1 MKLPSYVNSKNLETR
16 LGENGMSIM
25 RKKYLQKD
33 KDENLIETPIERFYT
48 IASKVAGVEKKY
60 GKSKKEISQLTREF
74 YEIISHLDFLPGG
87 RVISNVGTELKA
99 LANCYVLPIKDD
111 LIEIYKRVTD
121 AAIIHKNGGGTGY
134 NFSQLRPRGY
144 KVKNGVAS
152 GPVSFAGQF
161 DKETEVINSGNRR
174 GANMGILN
182 IDHPGIFDFIRAKF
196 EEEKLTN
203 FNVSIGITDEFM
215 EAYKKREF
223 YSLKFNEKEIT
234 KKDIERM
241 QNNIEKGKAG
251 AEVGKNAIPSSLM
264 VEGNKVYNVYPELD
278 ESNRIFYEGKKIK
291 VRKELIGKID
301 KNKIVKI
308 NAKKT
313 LETIAKYAHANGD
326 PGVIF
331 LDRLEEGNLLKVAGK
346 LDSTNPCGEQP
357 LHPFDACNLGSLN
370 LANMII
376 DNNGI
381 IEVNYEKIEKITKK
395 VVRFM
400 DNINDLN
407 KGPIQKIE
415 ETILNHRRIG
425 LGIMGFAD
433 MLVKLKIPYDSK
445 EGLNLAEEIMDKINN
460 FAKEESYTLAKEKGA
475 FPFFEKSNYPKNKP
489 IRNLARTTIAPTGSI
504 AMLAGINGGI
514 EPLFA
519 LIYTKKMRGG
529 DSADTLNQDF
539 LESIKKEGLNQEEI
553 LKKVKENNG
562 SCQNIKEVPQHIKK
576 IFRTAHDI
584 NYKSHVEMQSAFQRH
599 TDNAISKTIN
609 FSENAT
615 IKDILNSYVLGYNSG
630 IKGMTV
636 YVDGSRENQ
645 VLETG
650 SRKKNLEEV
659 ALPAPREIPAIMP
672 SIKLRQSTSEGNI
685 HMELVV
691 DPKKNYKPIEV
702 FVQLGNAGSEEN
714 AIMEALGRTTS
725 LHLRRNLPLNELI
738 AQYKDIGSGAGVVTR
753 DGGVHSLPMGFAR
766 GLMKFEIMNKDYG
779 IENIL
784 VGKVNYDQMD
794 KEISDKLR
802 KSSGEEWEKNRLP
815 EEKKDENNVKT
826 KLVRKKCPECKKG
839 YIIHRSGCEECSAQ
853 CGHSKC

>member
-1 MKLPSYVNSKNLETR
+1 MKLPRYVNSKDLEAR

-33 KDENLIETPIERFYT
+33 KDENLIETPAERFYT
-48 IASKVAGVEKKY
+48 IASKVAGVEKRY
-60 GKSKKEISQLTREF
+60 GKSKKAISQLTKEF
-74 YEIISHLDFLPGG
+74 YEIISYLDFLPGG

-99 LANCYVLPIKDD
+99 LANCYVLPIQDD

-134 NFSQLRPRGY
+134 NFSPLRPRGF

-152 GPVSFAGQF
+152 GPISFAGQF

-182 IDHPGIFDFIRAKF
+182 IDHPGIFEFIRAKF
-196 EEEKLTN
+196 EEGKLTN

-215 EAYKKREF
+215 EAYKKGES
-223 YSLKFNEKEIT
+223 YSLKFNGKEIT

-251 AEVGKNAIPSSLM
+251 AEVGKNSIPSSLM
-264 VEGNKVYNVYPELD
+264 VKGNKVYNIYTELD
-278 ESNRIFYEGKKIK
+278 ESNRIFYEGEK
-291 VRKELIGKID
+291 VKVGKELIGKID
-301 KNKIVKI
+301 ENGIIKI

-313 LETIAKYAHANGD
+313 LETIAKYAHANGE

-331 LDRLEEGNLLKVAGK
+331 LDRLEEGNLLKTAGK
-346 LDSTNPCGEQP
+346 LDATNPCGEQP
-357 LHPFDACNLGSLN
+357 LHPYDACNLGSLN
-370 LANMII
+370 LANIVTQKNR
-376 DNNGI
+376 DPQ
-381 IEVNYEKIEKITKK
+381 VDYKKIEKITRT

-407 KGPIQKIE
+407 KGPIPKIE
-415 ETILNHRRIG
+415 ETMLNHRRIG
-425 LGIMGFAD
+425 LGVMGFAD

-445 EGLNLAEEIMDKINN
+445 KGFDLAEEIMEKINN
-460 FAKEESYTLAKEKGA
+460 FAREESYALAKEKGA
-475 FPFFEKSNYPKNKP
+475 FPFFKKSDYSKNKP

-504 AMLAGINGGI
+504 SMLAGVSGGI

-519 LIYTKKMRGG
+519 LTYTKKMRGD
-529 DSADTLNQDF
+529 DSTTTLNQDF
-539 LESIKKEGLNQEEI
+539 LDIIKKEGLNQDEI

-562 SCQNIKEVPQHIKK
+562 SCQHVDEIPQYIKK

-584 NYKSHVEMQSAFQRH
+584 NYKSHVEMQEAFQKH

-609 FSENAT
+609 FKNQAKVE
-615 IKDILNSYVLGYNSG
+615 DVLNSYVLGFDLG
-630 IKGMTV
+630 VKGMTV
-636 YVDGSRENQ
+636 YRDGSRENQ

-650 SRKKNLEEV
+650 SRKNDLEEIT
-659 ALPAPREIPAIMP
+659 LPTPRKIPVIMP
-672 SIKLRQSTSEGNI
+672 SIKLRQSTAEGNI

-702 FVQLGNAGSEEN
+702 FAQLGNAGSEEN
-714 AIMEALGRTTS
+714 ATMEALGRTTS
-725 LHLRRNLPLNELI
+725 LHLRRNLPLAEII

-753 DGGVHSLPMGFAR
+753 DGGIHSLPMGFAR
-766 GLMKFEIMNKDYG
+766 GLMKFQIMDKDYG
-779 IENIL
+779 IENIFL
-784 VGKVNYDQMD
+784 GKVNYNQMD
-794 KEISDKLR
+794 GEISDKLR
-802 KSSGEEWEKNRLP
+802 KSNGKEWEKNRLS
-815 EEKKDENNVKT
+815 EEKKDENNVK
-826 KLVRKKCPECKKG
+826 KRIARKKCPDCKIG
-839 YIIHRSGCEECSAQ
+839 YIIHVSGCTECSTK
-853 CGHSKC
+853 CGYSTC